1 MLFQTDEKSPFP
13 SREWGFF
20 VGYYPQR
27 SLIIKLFLLC
37 HLVLFELSISA
48 QNNIVSEEKQSVWIE
63 QVQASTALS
72 HAWIG
77 ATMTDSTSQV
87 WFRRT
92 YIHAQRPNRAWLNV
106 ATTGYIEVYV
116 NGYNVLKSK
125 RWPYRMQPNDDQP
138 LYASLD
144 VSRFLQADSNT
155 IAVWFSPAFPH
166 LQAQQIAISYY
177 GEQADGTP
185 FSFVSDDSWLTR
197 HANVALTK
205 DYSEI
210 FHAPS
215 PEEQQWNTNECALAL
230 WQSALPSKSYHTQS
244 ERNLAPIRASEC
256 ITHILQP
263 SYLVA
268 QGDTVCFTFPQAF
281 YGYARVTFRHARP
294 QQWVNI
300 NGLHYLCSGETDEQ
314 AYRKFTLQPIYC
326 LWITG
331 DSAFKPEQIEKVE
344 GIEVCPTWSYKW
356 HD

>member
-1 MLFQTDEKSPFP
+1 MLFQTDEKSPFL

-27 SLIIKLFLLC
+27 SFIIKLFLLC
-37 HLVLFELSISA
+37 HLVLFELPISA
-48 QNNIVSEEKQSVWIE
+48 QNNITSEEKQSVWIE
-63 QVQASTALS
+63 QVLASTTLS

-77 ATMTDSTSQV
+77 APMTDSTSQV

-92 YIHAQRPNRAWLNV
+92 YIHAQRPKRAWLNV
-106 ATTGYIEVYV
+106 TTTGYIEVYV

-125 RWPYRMQPNDDQP
+125 RWPYRMQPNDDRP

-144 VSRFLQADSNT
+144 VTRFLQPDSNT

-166 LQAQQIAISYY
+166 LQAQQIAISYH

-205 DYSEI
+205 DHSEI
-210 FHAPS
+210 FRAPS

-230 WQSALPSKSYHTQS
+230 WQPALPSQHKSSQSGGDFNTLHAS
-244 ERNLAPIRASEC
+244 ER
-256 ITHILQP
+256 ITHIFRP
-263 SYLVA
+263 DYLVV
-268 QGDTVCFTFPQAF
+268 QGDTVCFIFPQAF
-281 YGYARVTFRHARP
+281 YGYARVTFRHTRP
-294 QQWVNI
+294 QEWVNI
-300 NGLHYLCSGETDEQ
+300 NGLHYQCSGETDEQ
-314 AYRKFTLQPIYC
+314 AYRKFTLQPIHR

-331 DSAFKPEQIEKVE
+331 DRAFKSEQIEKVE
-344 GIEVCPTWSYKW
+344 GIEVCPTLSYKW